1 MVRTKEIKTLEDAIQ
16 FVTKEELFQRY
27 KRTIEHSPNKN
38 NNVKLQTNQSNP
50 NQNSFN
56 KFNQFNHSRQNQI
69 NNQQRQLNQ
78 ILPRSNNTHQ
88 CKDNMCID
96 KCLEIPNILLTKTIT
111 KIIIIQIILSL
122 LQCQAFPLSNRTNSI
137 LMNQIYNRYI
147 NITLLLDQNSERKT
161 D

>member
-1 MVRTKEIKTLEDAIQ
+1 MVRTKEIKSLEDAKQ
-16 FVTKEELFQRY
+16 FVTKEEQFQRY

-38 NNVKLQTNQSNP
+38 NNVKLQRNQSNP

-69 NNQQRQLNQ
+69 NNQQKQLNQ

-111 KIIIIQIILSL
+111 NYQ
-122 LQCQAFPLSNRTNSI
+122 
-137 LMNQIYNRYI
+137 
-147 NITLLLDQNSERKT
+147 
-161 D
+161 